1 MFLPIILGIV
11 IVLAVLVGVV
21 LFITRPFF
29 KNDEDSKVEA
39 APALVTDEDEYQNT
53 LKRIRELDFD
63 FQLGKVSEEDH
74 AALREELKLEAAERL
89 KRIHAAET
97 PATAENAGE

>member
-1 MFLPIILGIV
+1 MLIPILAII

-29 KNDEDSKVEA
+29 TNDEDSAVEA

-74 AALREELKLEAAERL
+74 TALREELKLEAAERL
-89 KRIHAAET
+89 KRMHAAET
-97 PATAENAGE
+97 PVTAEPSGK